1 MINKIY
7 SVLMRGKIPYGQYA
21 RKVTTDVKFDEQIAN
36 ILVSNTTPLDYQAY
50 CADLIC
56 SICYRSP
63 LKKEL
68 MQLDPVNTYQFEIPP
83 VTPVTEILN
92 INPNTIIFNEP
103 ADRKQWLTKVYNCT
117 SVIPALRLLTINNKS
132 YSYTWD
138 GNLSSLIELEPDFGF
153 RFVTAEP
160 TEDNTFSINIV
171 RTPFYDIYACY
182 SALLMA
188 NMNILPE
195 YFDLVNDK
203 DMNIALPAL
212 VFNYVKSYN
221 GA

>member
-1 MINKIY
+1 
-7 SVLMRGKIPYGQYA
+7 
-21 RKVTTDVKFDEQIAN
+21 
-36 ILVSNTTPLDYQAY
+36 
-50 CADLIC
+50 
-56 SICYRSP
+56 
-63 LKKEL
+63 
-68 MQLDPVNTYQFEIPP
+68 MQLDPVNTYQFEIPS
-83 VTPVTEILN
+83 VTPVTEVLN

-153 RFVTAEP
+153 RFVTTEP

-188 NMNILPE
+188 NMNILSE
-195 YFDLVNDK
+195 YSDLVNDK